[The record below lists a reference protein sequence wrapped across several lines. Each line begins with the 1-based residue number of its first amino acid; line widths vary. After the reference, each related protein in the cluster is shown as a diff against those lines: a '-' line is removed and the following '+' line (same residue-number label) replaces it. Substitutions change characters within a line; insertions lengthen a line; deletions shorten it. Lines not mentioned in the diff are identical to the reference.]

1 MAQSFIKRLKKD
13 MRLNWS
19 AYLLVLPV
27 LLYYA
32 IFCYKPMYGIIISFK
47 DFSLRK
53 GIVGSEWVG
62 LVYYK
67 DFFSSYY
74 FLRLLK
80 NTVMISVASIAVGF
94 PIPIIFALL
103 LNEVRSRAYKRTVQT
118 ISYMPHFISI
128 VVICALIRLFTA
140 NHSLLTTFFSY
151 FGYDDRY
158 DMLNYKEYFVPIYVL
173 SNVWQNTG
181 WNCIIYLSALAGIDM
196 ELYEAARIEGANRWT
211 QTLHVTLPGIANTV
225 ILLFVLRLGSIMSV
239 GFEKIILLYN
249 EGIYETADVI
259 SSYTYRRGLVKGD
272 YAYSAAIGLFNS
284 VINVIFVLSA
294 NRASNRLAGVGLF

>member
-1 MAQSFIKRLKKD
+1 MAQPFIKRLKKD

-80 NTVMISVASIAVGF
+80 NTVVISVASIAVGF

-173 SNVWQNTG
+173 SNV
-181 WNCIIYLSALAGIDM
+181 
-196 ELYEAARIEGANRWT
+196 
-211 QTLHVTLPGIANTV
+211 LHVTLPGIANTV

>member
-1 MAQSFIKRLKKD
+1 MARSFTKRLKKD

-32 IFCYKPMYGIIISFK
+32 LFCYKPMYGIIISFK

-74 FLRLLK
+74 FLRLLR
-80 NTVMISVASIAVGF
+80 NTVVISLTSIIVGF

-140 NHSLLTTFFSY
+140 NNSLLTIFFSY
-151 FGYDDRY
+151 FGYDARY
-158 DMLNYKEYFVPIYVL
+158 DMLNFKEYFVPIYVL
-173 SNVWQNTG
+173 SGVWQNTG

-196 ELYEAARIEGANRWT
+196 ELYEAARIDGANRWK

-249 EGIYETADVI
+249 DGIMETADVI

-284 VINVIFVLSA
+284 VINVIFVLTA
-294 NRASNRLAGVGLF
+294 NKASNRLAGVGLF